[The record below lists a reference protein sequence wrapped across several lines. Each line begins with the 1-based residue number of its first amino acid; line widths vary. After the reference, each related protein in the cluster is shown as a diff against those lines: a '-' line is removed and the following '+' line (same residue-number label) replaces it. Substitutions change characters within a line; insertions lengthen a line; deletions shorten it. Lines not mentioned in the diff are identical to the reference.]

1 MFKQEGGLTTSLF
14 LVKFETMLI
23 LPLDTA
29 QAIRFRA
36 RPHESIGSYFLVAWT
51 SSEKVYG
58 LIRTL
63 TYTDGHIEGNVAF
76 PFAVGLANGAKMN
89 FRAFPIKDVTELRV
103 EMLASTDADPFNLP
117 IQTINAFLI
126 AQITASVILKEVYRG
141 QVFVSTKTQQPYNV
155 T

>member
-23 LPLDTA
+23 LPVDTA

-58 LIRTL
+58 LISTL
-63 TYTDGHIEGNVAF
+63 TYTDGHIEGDVAF
-76 PFAVGLANGAKMN
+76 PLAVGLANGAKIN

-126 AQITASVILKEVYRG
+126 AQILLSNILKEVYRG

>member
-1 MFKQEGGLTTSLF
+1 
-14 LVKFETMLI
+14 MLI
-23 LPLDTA
+23 LPVDTD

-51 SSEKVYG
+51 TSEKVYG

-63 TYTDGHIEGNVAF
+63 TYTDGHLEGDVAF
-76 PFAVGLANGAKMN
+76 PLAVGLANGAKIN
-89 FRAFPIKDVTELRV
+89 FRAFPVRDGRELGV
-103 EMLASTDADPFNLP
+103 QMLAATDADPFNLP

-126 AQITASVILKEVYRG
+126 AQLPLSNILKEVYRG
-141 QVFVSTKTQQPYNV
+141 QIFVSTKTIQPYNV